1 MDYLSEK
8 IKEYR
13 DIIKI
18 LRTSLNYTLKSS
30 ILEEDFYKNLNYA
43 KSLEREILED
53 ILPLY
58 REKEKHKADISL
70 YKYSLQGSYIERGFI
85 ENIISVRED
94 IYLLSSSKQ
103 NTRFLLLDREN
114 KTYEFTDILKEVD
127 DRVVYFKKY
136 NKIIYI
142 FTVLGKIYALNT
154 ENIDKFIYYGEKLD
168 IKELDKD
175 SDIYGF
181 ETLMEIDKN
190 KFISIEEDRVEL
202 FILEKNRL
210 NYKKDIYLNID
221 NPKALKKLSHAKF
234 LIGDIKGNVY
244 LVGYK
249 DGNFI
254 VEDKLNLVEGEILY
268 IDIYSLENDR
278 KIAFISTVNNYLYLV
293 DIDKFKILKKFDFD
307 GNIYKTFHN
316 KNSLIALS
324 DTGKIYLFEENLKAI
339 NLNKNR
345 ELSNKFISSG
355 SSLADNRD
363 YLLFDIDGNLNI
375 LKVNRLEDI
384 EDLRKISLYD

>member
-1 MDYLSEK
+1 
-8 IKEYR
+8 
-13 DIIKI
+13 
-18 LRTSLNYTLKSS
+18 
-30 ILEEDFYKNLNYA
+30 
-43 KSLEREILED
+43 
-53 ILPLY
+53 
-58 REKEKHKADISL
+58 
-70 YKYSLQGSYIERGFI
+70 QGSYIERGFI

-103 NTRFLLLDREN
+103 NTRFLLMDREN

-190 KFISIEEDRVEL
+190 KFIYIEEDRIEL
-202 FILEKNRL
+202 IIIEKNRL
-210 NYKKDIYLNID
+210 NYKKYIYLNID

-234 LIGDIKGNVY
+234 LIGDIKVYVY

-254 VEDKLNLVEGEILY
+254 VEDKLNLVEGDILY

-345 ELSNKFISSG
+345 ELSNKFIASG
-355 SSLADNRD
+355 SSLAD
-363 YLLFDIDGNLNI
+363 
-375 LKVNRLEDI
+375 
-384 EDLRKISLYD
+384 

>member
-1 MDYLSEK
+1 
-8 IKEYR
+8 
-13 DIIKI
+13 
-18 LRTSLNYTLKSS
+18 
-30 ILEEDFYKNLNYA
+30 
-43 KSLEREILED
+43 
-53 ILPLY
+53 
-58 REKEKHKADISL
+58 
-70 YKYSLQGSYIERGFI
+70 
-85 ENIISVRED
+85 
-94 IYLLSSSKQ
+94 
-103 NTRFLLLDREN
+103 
-114 KTYEFTDILKEVD
+114 
-127 DRVVYFKKY
+127 
-136 NKIIYI
+136 
-142 FTVLGKIYALNT
+142 
-154 ENIDKFIYYGEKLD
+154 
-168 IKELDKD
+168 
-175 SDIYGF
+175 
-181 ETLMEIDKN
+181 LMEIDKN

-221 NPKALKKLSHAKF
+221 NPKALKKLSHARF

-268 IDIYSLENDR
+268 IDIYSLEDDR

-345 ELSNKFISSG
+345 ELSNKFIASG